1 MSKPQ
6 GFTLIELMVTVA
18 LLTILVS
25 IAIPSYRQYT
35 VRNAESQAQARM
47 KQLELELNQWRS
59 SSLTYKGFRPKK
71 ISNTGTITYSYDA
84 GEGTDIANS
93 VIYVPANSTAADYKY
108 KIVLVDDGTNT
119 ANSLIRARVTTTL
132 TADDLATGRSW
143 VMYATPNP
151 TTFNDAS
158 KLLLNSSGLQ
168 CKAKNSD
175 SSVSII
181 PTSCDTNWEKW

>member
-93 VIYVPANSTAADYKY
+93 VIYVPANSTAANYKY
-108 KIVLVDDGTNT
+108 KIVLVDGTNT
-119 ANSLIRARVTTTL
+119 ANSLIRARTTTL

-175 SSVSII
+175 SAVTKSS
-181 PTSCDTNWEKW
+181 TDCGTNQEKW

>member
-18 LLTILVS
+18 MLAILAS
-25 IAIPSYRQYT
+25 IAIPSYRQYA

-108 KIVLVDDGTNT
+108 KIVLVDGTNT
-119 ANSLIRARVTTTL
+119 ANSLIRDRATTTL

-158 KLLLNSSGLQ
+158 KLLLSSNGLQ

-175 SSVSII
+175 SAVTKSS
-181 PTSCDTNWEKW
+181 TDCGAYAEKW